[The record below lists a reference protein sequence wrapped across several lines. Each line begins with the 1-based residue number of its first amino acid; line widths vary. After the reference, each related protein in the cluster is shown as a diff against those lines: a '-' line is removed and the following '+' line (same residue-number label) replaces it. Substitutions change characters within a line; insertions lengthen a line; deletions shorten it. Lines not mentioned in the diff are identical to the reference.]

1 MSKNEDLLNNIDGRC
16 NCLAA
21 RQASRFLTAVYDQA
35 LAPVELRITQF
46 SILHKLVDLGAL
58 VMGDLAARMAMDRT
72 TLSANLK
79 PLQRDGLIEMRAGK
93 DRRVREV
100 LVTKDGIA
108 RYKNALPLWWTVQN
122 KFEDSYGNTPAAELR
137 DAMRAVLRTG
147 FEPWEYGEN
156 DTRK

>member
-108 RYKNALPLWWTVQN
+108 RYKNALPLWWTVQK

-156 DTRK
+156 DKRT